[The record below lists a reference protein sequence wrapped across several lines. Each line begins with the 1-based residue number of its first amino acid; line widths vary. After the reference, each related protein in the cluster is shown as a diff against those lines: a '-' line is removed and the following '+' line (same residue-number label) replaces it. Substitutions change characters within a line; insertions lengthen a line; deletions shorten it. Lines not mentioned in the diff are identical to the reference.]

1 MSSAVTYPSVLCSV
15 CGKVMTTHRCLHP
28 AKRGLL
34 ILEVIGTVCG
44 RPVCGPCNYEH
55 GNETLFRCPSH
66 SAITDESSEESV
78 VEMDKEN
85 VAVISETSQ
94 SRKSTKTGGKSAK
107 AVASSKGGKG
117 AKGKGNEYTAKD
129 LLILSQAYI
138 KTSEDAVD
146 GTSKR
151 QSKFWDEVAAS
162 FNSIKKRQEAYDA
175 RHAKRQ
181 KFNAVNRKSDFLSDS
196 DEVDDEDSVTGE
208 KGSIPNRTA
217 SSLQQKWSK
226 FILPLVTKFI
236 TLTYRHPK
244 LSGEG
249 MFLSCLT
256 VCYL

>member
-15 CGKVMTTHRCLHP
+15 CGKVMTTLHP

-44 RPVCGPCNYEH
+44 RPICGPCNYEH
-55 GNETLFRCPSH
+55 GK
-66 SAITDESSEESV
+66 ESV

-162 FNSIKKRQEAYDA
+162 FNSM
-175 RHAKRQ
+175 
-181 KFNAVNRKSDFLSDS
+181 
-196 DEVDDEDSVTGE
+196 
-208 KGSIPNRTA
+208 
-217 SSLQQKWSK
+217 
-226 FILPLVTKFI
+226 
-236 TLTYRHPK
+236 PK
-244 LSGEG
+244 LSVR
-249 MFLSCLT
+249 SNC
-256 VCYL
+256 CSRSN